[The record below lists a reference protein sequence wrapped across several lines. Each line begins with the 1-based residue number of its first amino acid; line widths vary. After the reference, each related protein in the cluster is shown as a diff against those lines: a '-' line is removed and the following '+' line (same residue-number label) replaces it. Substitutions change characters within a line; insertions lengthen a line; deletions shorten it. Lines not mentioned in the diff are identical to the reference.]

1 MSFFDSI
8 EAFVAVAT
16 APEADL
22 AVGREVINGVEYT
35 VFTKAPDSLRD
46 MFGMMLMHGDTPF
59 LVEDETRLSFAE
71 TYHAA
76 ARYAHVLVG
85 LGVKKGDR
93 VSISMRNRTEWVVG
107 FIGTLMAG
115 AVATPLN
122 SWWGTEEISYAL
134 KDSGAKIILV
144 DPRRARHFMP
154 LLDKQDLTLILSGH
168 SDEKHPRVLD
178 YDALMAASTQT
189 TPPAVEIGPEDDATL
204 MYTSGSTGHPKGAI
218 STNRAVITGIL
229 GYALMGLAMQ
239 ASRGEAPGSGP
250 QPVVLETIPLFHVT
264 GCVVI
269 FLVSIVAARK
279 MVLMRK
285 WDVTEAMRLIEK
297 EGITSLTGVPTMTAD
312 LLNAPNRDDFDL
324 SSLTDLGAGG
334 AARPP
339 DHVKP
344 LNEMLGQARPL
355 AGYGLTETNGIGAFN
370 AGDDYLKRPDSI
382 GKAAHPI
389 VELEIRDPEGKVVPT
404 GERGE
409 IYLKSAANIR
419 CYWNQDAATAE
430 AFTDGW
436 LHTGDVG
443 VFDEEGFLYIVDR
456 IKDIIIRGGEN
467 IATLEVEAAICAHPD
482 VLEAA
487 VFGVP
492 DDRLGEL
499 VACVVY
505 PRPDSELDAQKLTAD
520 LSDQLAA
527 YKIPSLIEFMDE
539 ALPRIASGKIAKKAL
554 REKMIAEA
562 S

>member
-1 MSFFDSI
+1 MSFFDTV
-8 EAFVAVAT
+8 EAFIAAAT

-22 AVGREVINGVEYT
+22 AVGRKVINGIEYS

-46 MFGMMLMHGDTPF
+46 MFAMMLQHDNIPF
-59 LVEDETRLSFAE
+59 LVENDTQLNFRE
-71 TYHAA
+71 TYEAA

-93 VSISMRNRTEWVVG
+93 VAISMRNRPEWIIG

-115 AVATPLN
+115 AVVTPLN
-122 SWWGTEEISYAL
+122 SWWGTEENAYAL
-134 KDSGAKIILV
+134 SDSGATIVLV
-144 DPRRARHFMP
+144 DPRRAKHFVP
-154 LLDKQDLTLILSGH
+154 LLDKQDLTLIVSGDFDRSH
-168 SDEKHPRVLD
+168 ARILD
-178 YDALMAASTQT
+178 YDALLASSTQT
-189 TPPAVEIGPEDDATL
+189 SPPAVQIGPEDDATL
-204 MYTSGSTGHPKGAI
+204 MYTSGSTGSPKGAI

-250 QPVVLETIPLFHVT
+250 QPVILQTIPLFHVT

-269 FLVSIVAARK
+269 FLVSILAARK
-279 MVLMRK
+279 LILMRK

-297 EGITSLTGVPTMTAD
+297 ERVSSLTGVPTMSAD
-312 LLNAPNRDDFDL
+312 LLNAPNRDEYDL

-344 LNEMLGQARPL
+344 LNEMLDGARPL
-355 AGYGLTETNGIGAFN
+355 AGYGLTETNAVGAFN
-370 AGDDYLKRPDSI
+370 AGDDYIKRPDSI
-382 GKAAHPI
+382 GKVAKPI
-389 VELEIRDPEGKVVPT
+389 VELEIRDPQGNVVPT

-409 IYLKSAANIR
+409 ICLKSAANIR
-419 CYWNQDAATAE
+419 GYWNQPEATKE
-430 AFTDGW
+430 AFTEGW

-482 VLEAA
+482 VLEAT
-487 VFGVP
+487 VFGIP
-492 DDRLGEL
+492 HDRLGEV
-499 VACVVY
+499 VATVVY
-505 PRPDSELDAQKLTAD
+505 ARPGSQLDAQKLTTD
-520 LSDQLAA
+520 LGAQLAA
-527 YKIPSLIEFMDE
+527 YKIPSLIEFMDT

-554 REKMIAEA
+554 REAMIEKGA
-562 S
+562 

>member
-1 MSFFDSI
+1 
-8 EAFVAVAT
+8 
-16 APEADL
+16 
-22 AVGREVINGVEYT
+22 
-35 VFTKAPDSLRD
+35 
-46 MFGMMLMHGDTPF
+46 
-59 LVEDETRLSFAE
+59 
-71 TYHAA
+71 
-76 ARYAHVLVG
+76 
-85 LGVKKGDR
+85 
-93 VSISMRNRTEWVVG
+93 
-107 FIGTLMAG
+107 
-115 AVATPLN
+115 
-122 SWWGTEEISYAL
+122 
-134 KDSGAKIILV
+134 
-144 DPRRARHFMP
+144 
-154 LLDKQDLTLILSGH
+154 
-168 SDEKHPRVLD
+168 
-178 YDALMAASTQT
+178 
-189 TPPAVEIGPEDDATL
+189 L
-204 MYTSGSTGHPKGAI
+204 MYTSGSTGHPKGAV

-239 ASRGEAPGSGP
+239 ASRGETPGSGP

-279 MVLMRK
+279 LVLMRK

-297 EGITSLTGVPTMTAD
+297 EKVTSLTGVPTMTAD

-344 LNEMLGQARPL
+344 LNDMLGQARPL

-382 GKAAHPI
+382 GKPASPI

-419 CYWNQDAATAE
+419 CYWNKPEATAE

-443 VFDEEGFLYIVDR
+443 VFDEDGFLYIVDR

-482 VLEAA
+482 VLEAT

-492 DDRLGEL
+492 DERLGEL
-499 VACVVY
+499 VATVVY
-505 PRPDSELDAQKLTAD
+505 RRPDSQLDAKKLMAD

-539 ALPRIASGKIAKKAL
+539 PLPRIASGKIAKKAL

-562 S
+562 G

>member
-1 MSFFDSI
+1 MSFFDSV
-8 EAFVAVAT
+8 EAFVAAAT

-22 AVGREVINGVEYT
+22 AVGSKVIDGVEYT
-35 VFTKAPDSLRD
+35 VFAKAPDSLRD
-46 MFGMMLMHGDTPF
+46 MFAMMLMHGDAPF
-59 LVEDETRLSFAE
+59 LVENETRLSFAE
-71 TYHAA
+71 TYQAA
-76 ARYAHVLVG
+76 ARYAHALVG

-93 VSISMRNRTEWVVG
+93 VAISMRNRPEWVIG

-122 SWWGTEEISYAL
+122 SWWGTEEVSYAL
-134 KDSGAKIILV
+134 KDSGASIILV
-144 DPRRARHFMP
+144 DPRRAKYILP
-154 LLDKQDLTLILSGH
+154 LLDKQDLTLILSGQ
-168 SDEKHPRVLD
+168 SESSNPRVLD

-189 TPPAVEIGPEDDATL
+189 TPPAIAIGPEDDATL

-239 ASRGEAPGSGP
+239 NSRGEAPGSGP
-250 QPVVLETIPLFHVT
+250 QPVILQTIPLFHVT

-269 FLVSIVAARK
+269 FLVSIIAARK

-285 WDVTEAMRLIEK
+285 WDVNEAMRLIEK
-297 EGITSLTGVPTMTAD
+297 ERVSSLTGVPTMSAD
-312 LLNAPNRDDFDL
+312 LLNAPNRGDYDL
-324 SSLTDLGAGG
+324 SSLTDIGAGG

-344 LNEMLGQARPL
+344 LNDMLDGARPL
-355 AGYGLTETNGIGAFN
+355 AGYGLTETNAVGAFN
-370 AGDDYLKRPDSI
+370 AGDDYLKRPNSI
-382 GKAAHPI
+382 GKVARPI
-389 VELEIRDPEGKVVPT
+389 VEIEIRDPSGNVMPT

-409 IYLKSAANIR
+409 ICLKSAANIR
-419 CYWNQDAATAE
+419 CYWNQPEATAE

-482 VLEAA
+482 VLEAT

-492 DDRLGEL
+492 HDRLGEV
-499 VACVVY
+499 VAAVVY
-505 PRPDSELDAQKLTAD
+505 PRPDSGLDAQTLTQDLAD
-520 LSDQLAA
+520 HLAV
-527 YKIPSLIEFMDE
+527 YKIPSLIEFMNE

-554 REKMIAEA
+554 RERMIGEEK
-562 S
+562 

>member
-8 EAFVAVAT
+8 EAFVNAAT

-22 AVGREVINGVEYT
+22 AVGRKTINGVQYT

-46 MFGMMLMHGDTPF
+46 LFGIMMQHGDTPF
-59 LVEDETRLSFAE
+59 VVENDTCLSFAE
-71 TYHAA
+71 TYAAA
-76 ARYAHVLVG
+76 ARYAHVLTK

-93 VSISMRNRTEWVVG
+93 VAISMRNRPEWIIG
-107 FIGTLMAG
+107 FIGTLMTG
-115 AVATPLN
+115 AIVTPLN
-122 SWWGTEEISYAL
+122 SWWGSEEISYAL
-134 KDSGAKIILV
+134 KDSGAKIVLV
-144 DPRRARHFMP
+144 DPRRAKHFMP
-154 LLDKQDLTLILSGH
+154 LLDELDLTLILSGQ
-168 SDEKHPRVLD
+168 SDEKHPRILD

-189 TPPAVEIGPEDDATL
+189 TPPTVEIGPEDDATL

-229 GYALMGLAMQ
+229 GYALMGLGMQ
-239 ASRGEAPGSGP
+239 AARGEAPGSGP
-250 QPVVLETIPLFHVT
+250 QPVILETIPLFHVT

-279 MVLMRK
+279 LVLMRK

-297 EGITSLTGVPTMTAD
+297 QRVTSLTGVPTMTAD
-312 LLNAPNRDDFDL
+312 LLNAPNRDEFDL

-344 LNEMLGQARPL
+344 LNDMLSTARPL

-382 GKAAHPI
+382 GKPAWPI
-389 VELEIRDPEGKVVPT
+389 VELEIRDEEGIQVPT

-419 CYWNQDAATAE
+419 CYWNQDKATEE
-430 AFTDGW
+430 AFCDGW
-436 LHTGDVG
+436 LRTGDVG

-482 VLEAA
+482 VLEAT
-487 VFGVP
+487 VFGIP
-492 DDRLGEL
+492 DERLGEL

-505 PRPDSELDAQKLTAD
+505 PRPDCGLDAPKLTQDMAA
-520 LSDQLAA
+520 QLAA
-527 YKIPSLIEFMDE
+527 YKVPSRIEFMD
-539 ALPRIASGKIAKKAL
+539 APLPRIASGKIAKKQL
-554 REKMIAEA
+554 REKMTG
-562 S
+562 